1 MNIAVYEILYNRV
14 YACISS
20 NPLNPDLSFCRK
32 YTSCI
37 LHGIFLFPISQPCLA
52 LCIIEQLLLN
62 ERPLSGAG
70 LVAGIASGSSG
81 VFILLACSFSILIYK
96 WYKRRHSRVIP
107 ITQSTMRKLSADL
120 ERNEG
125 KGPDLNYP
133 NPNLTADAKYFCP
146 WGKPFY
152 ELKISLVFSL
162 FCS

>member
-1 MNIAVYEILYNRV
+1 M
-14 YACISS
+14 YACILSK
-20 NPLNPDLSFCRK
+20 PLNPDLSFCRK
-32 YTSCI
+32 YTPCI

-52 LCIIEQLLLN
+52 LRIIGKLLLN

-107 ITQSTMRKLSADL
+107 ITQRAIRKLSADL

-125 KGPDLNYP
+125 KGPTPTYP
-133 NPNLTADAKYFCP
+133 DPNFTTDAKDFCLCGRLNP
-146 WGKPFY
+146 
-152 ELKISLVFSL
+152 SMS
-162 FCS
+162 